1 SATQFPDFF
10 NARIAGKP
18 ATEIIKDQKWL
29 ENEFIPAVQK
39 RGAAIIE
46 ARGLSSAA
54 SAANAVVDH
63 VQAMRSP
70 TPEGDWFSGAVLSDG
85 SYGIPEGLVFGFP
98 LRTKGNGRE
107 IVQGLPLN
115 EFARRK
121 IEITTKELQEER
133 ELTVMLL
140 VDVSSS
146 GEFGSVE
153 KFKNE
158 VAAEIASV
166 LSYSAIKNNDK
177 VGLIVFSDTIEHY
190 IPPQKGR
197 AHIWNLIRTIL
208 NFVPEG
214 RHTNLN
220 LPLEYLLKVQKRK
233 SVAFL
238 ISDFQAEGYLRNLRL
253 VRQKHDLIAIA
264 ITDPRE
270 SELPDVGWVHLED
283 SETGET
289 LLVDTA
295 DRTLTEQLARLKIKE
310 RQERKKQFHANG
322 VDVIDIQTD
331 RSLTQPLIQ
340 FFKMREKRL

>member
-1 SATQFPDFF
+1 MPMLSWLHKLTGSVHEPPPPPDEFDKTIPPELIKKIRNIQVKTNHLVNHMMAGEYVSAFKGRGMEFSEVREYEPGDDVRLIDWNVT
-10 NARIAGKP
+10 ARMGHP
-18 ATEIIKDQKWL
+18 YIK
-29 ENEFIPAVQK
+29 EF
-39 RGAAIIE
+39 R
-46 ARGLSSAA
+46 
-54 SAANAVVDH
+54 
-63 VQAMRSP
+63 
-70 TPEGDWFSGAVLSDG
+70 
-85 SYGIPEGLVFGFP
+85 
-98 LRTKGNGRE
+98 
-107 IVQGLPLN
+107 
-115 EFARRK
+115 
-121 IEITTKELQEER
+121 EER

-146 GEFGSVE
+146 GVFGSVE
-153 KFKNE
+153 KLKNE

-166 LSYSAIKNNDK
+166 LAYSAIKNNDK
-177 VGLIVFSDTIEHY
+177 VGLIVFSDKIEHY
-190 IPPQKGR
+190 IFPQKGR

-214 RHTNLN
+214 RHTDLN

-253 VRQKHDLIAIA
+253 VRQKHDLIALA
-264 ITDPRE
+264 ISDPRE

-310 RQERKKQFHANG
+310 REKRKKQFHANG